1 MDLNCENE
9 DSGDK
14 SLDMESKHVI
24 AEPSKYYFGIALERV
39 EKVVRMGRLLSKQV
53 LESNLLPLF

>member
-24 AEPSKYYFGIALERV
+24 AEPSKYYFDIALERV